1 MNIFREQT
9 LKRRNKNS
17 RPFSERG
24 PQAPL
29 PTAPELSQRPPLGTQ
44 DPSLLSPPAPISSQ
58 RRLKMKRS
66 EVGVIS
72 NLSGPESLAPTSDVS
87 MLDVPTLV
95 GAPRI
100 PVDTSDSQRRGVG
113 SSQSPFCNELDRIRE
128 DSR

>member
-9 LKRRNKNS
+9 LKQRNKNS
-17 RPFSERG
+17 RLCSEQG

-29 PTAPELSQRPPLGTQ
+29 PTTPEFSQGPLLGTQ
-44 DPSLLSPPAPISSQ
+44 DPSLLPPPAPSSSR

-66 EVGVIS
+66 EVGAIS
-72 NLSGPESLAPTSDVS
+72 NRSCPKSLALTSDVS
-87 MLDVPTLV
+87 MLDVPTLE

-113 SSQSPFCNELDRIRE
+113 SSQSPFCNELD
-128 DSR
+128 